1 MQQAD
6 IALLEVDIEQ
16 RISHIEAE
24 YVDQALHEA
33 EQHGLT
39 QEDLHQR
46 YHSALLRI
54 GKRLGGVRLQTLQK
68 PNPSIYWTSQPRRG
82 STTYSAILRPNVR
95 LPAQQKTTTHSYSR
109 RC

>member
-33 EQHGLT
+33 QQHGLT
-39 QEDLHQR
+39 PEDLHQR

-54 GKRLGGVRLQTLQK
+54 GKRLGGKLANTAK
-68 PNPSIYWTSQPRRG
+68 TSNPSIYWTSQP
-82 STTYSAILRPNVR
+82 
-95 LPAQQKTTTHSYSR
+95 
-109 RC
+109 